1 MPRKKKET
9 EAVEKHFLYE
19 LWGMDNQALKE
30 HYFAVNEA
38 VYYHEEK
45 ASDASRYKYRIAQII
60 KIKKWLEIEEGE
72 LNG

>member
-19 LWGMDNQALKE
+19 LMAMDKETLKE

-38 VYYHEEK
+38 VYYHEQK
-45 ASDASRYKYRIAQII
+45 ASDANSYKYRIDQII
-60 KIKKWLEIEEGE
+60 KVKKWLEIEENE

>member
-1 MPRKKKET
+1 MPRKKKAT

-19 LWGMDNQALKE
+19 LMAMDKETLKE

-38 VYYHEEK
+38 VYYHEQK
-45 ASDASRYKYRIAQII
+45 ASDANSYKYRIDQII
-60 KIKKWLEIEEGE
+60 KVKKWLEIEENE